1 MRAESNLA
9 SLSLSV
15 SAPTEEMMP
24 VMSYETLTASSLV
37 LAELTSNKS
46 ELVQLSGSIHHIA
59 GRAYK
64 RNICQ
69 QTSQRHNW
77 ARCSGKS
84 HRLRRRGIAAKL
96 GQQVRR
102 NMLHFV
108 LDRRE
113 KKSERCQLVRR
124 AMRRQGRSRGLSEAT
139 RLRGGNAGS
148 YTFGFLHLYICKMNG
163 GRVCV

>member
-64 RNICQ
+64 RI
-69 QTSQRHNW
+69 TFVSRHHNVITGPDALGNLTDSDGEALPPSW
-77 ARCSGKS
+77 ASRYAATCFISFWTGERRKVSDASWCVVQCDGKGGHADS
-84 HRLRRRGIAAKL
+84 LRRR
-96 GQQVRR
+96 V
-102 NMLHFV
+102 
-108 LDRRE
+108 
-113 KKSERCQLVRR
+113 
-124 AMRRQGRSRGLSEAT
+124 
-139 RLRGGNAGS
+139 
-148 YTFGFLHLYICKMNG
+148 
-163 GRVCV
+163 